1 MTDET
6 TRHTTDFATEFGPA
20 RHVRS
25 FGIGLGLA
33 NECNL
38 ASSICYRDPARVDR
52 PSTLI
57 LPVDALV
64 LTSDWIGEILRLR
77 VA

>member
-1 MTDET
+1 MTDGT
-6 TRHTTDFATEFGPA
+6 TRHTNHFATELGPA
-20 RHVRS
+20 HHVRG
-25 FGIGLGLA
+25 FAIGLGLT

-38 ASSICYRDPARVDR
+38 ACSICYRDPARVDR

-57 LPVDALV
+57 LPVYALV
-64 LTSDWIGEILRLR
+64 LTGDWVGERLRLR